1 MTVELG
7 TENISALSYD
17 QAITEAEEI
26 LNRLE
31 NEKLPIDQVLEMSK
45 RAARLIKH
53 CQGKIQEIGGEVDKI
68 LASLRADTT
77 SGQSPD
83 LPF

>member
-1 MTVELG
+1 MTVELHN
-7 TENISALSYD
+7 EEISALSYD

-31 NEKLPIDQVLEMSK
+31 NEKLPIDKVLEMSK
-45 RAARLIKH
+45 RAAGLIKH

-68 LASLRADTT
+68 LASLRPDATPP
-77 SGQSPD
+77 SSD

>member
-1 MTVELG
+1 MTVELN
-7 TENISALSYD
+7 TEEISSLSYD

-45 RAARLIKH
+45 RAAGLIKH
-53 CQGKIQEIGGEVDKI
+53 CQSKIEEIGGEVDKI
-68 LASLRADTT
+68 LASLRSDTT
-77 SGQSPD
+77 SPSD
-83 LPF
+83 VPF